1 MSFLNEL
8 LNPPT
13 PDASKDTQYLFDNS
27 VHDSLQAL
35 AYSMNP
41 SVITDPDFSSGGVL
55 KTQADGNNAEFF
67 DDWFVFGAGT
77 ATYTLNPVNYPA
89 NSVIQ
94 TAAPTYSHVQIS
106 GYGGSG
112 LYFYQRQPLTVR
124 KYQKTYLTFGMIMFN
139 NQSKNIQLDPQ
150 IFSFYNPSSSLKR
163 KSSFF
168 LKPGFNKVTST
179 ILTDSLDGISVG
191 GSPYTEFRLAFL
203 DLGDGTADINIYQIK
218 CEFGV
223 ASTLLNQ
230 EV

>member
-13 PDASKDTQYLFDNS
+13 SGANKETQYLFDNS

-35 AYSMNP
+35 GYVMNP
-41 SVITDPDFSSGGVL
+41 SVLTDPDFSSGGVI
-55 KTQADGNNAEFF
+55 KTQADGDNAEFF
-67 DDWFVFGAGT
+67 DDWFVFGAAT
-77 ATYTLNPVNYPA
+77 ATYTLTPVTYAA
-89 NSVIQ
+89 NSIIQ
-94 TAAPTYSHVQIS
+94 TFSPTYSHVQIS
-106 GYGGSG
+106 GYAGTG

-124 KYQKTYLTFGMIMFN
+124 KYQKNYLTYGLIIQN

-163 KSSFF
+163 KSGFY
-168 LKPGFNKVTST
+168 LKPGFNKVTTT

-191 GSPYTEFRLAFL
+191 GSPYTEFRLAFG
-203 DLGDGTADINIYQIK
+203 DLVDGTADINIHQIK